1 MNIWHVVYRVDSLT
15 YTVAKALTHG
25 GHHVCVWVVQPDQDY
40 GLSEGIY
47 RALRDTPGVDFIGRE
62 EARLP
67 DEIERLVIQTHPRPM
82 ETTRDA
88 SLLACRSKAITLIS
102 AGDRNRPLRTA
113 IELQWL
119 ELRRLWR
126 RLGALDRVL
135 YKDGY
140 HAGDLLGLLK
150 SRSILGF
157 DVHSQFLHN
166 ERLFAIMHAADWAP
180 EAKRPM
186 LVNFMG
192 CRDPE
197 MRTRILDS
205 VRALFDRSDGL
216 ESARFVKPSCWHEYS
231 NASPIGLDPVEF
243 VRILSL
249 CDFTLC
255 PRGYSLVTHRPV
267 EALLRGSIP
276 VLSAAEIDLY
286 GFPLRHGENC
296 IAVKDQRWADSI
308 LELERWPE
316 SELVRMRNN
325 VRAMFEPYLSYDA
338 TARQL
343 RSRLGVADEAS
354 APLQRVTRPGAAV
367 AS

>member
-1 MNIWHVVYRVDSLT
+1 MNIWHVAYRVDSLT
-15 YTVAKALTHG
+15 YTVAKALTQG

-47 RALRDTPGVDFIGRE
+47 RALRDTARVDFIGRD

-67 DEIERLVIQTHPRPM
+67 AEIDRLVIQTHPRPM
-82 ETTRDA
+82 ESTRDA
-88 SLLACRSKAITLIS
+88 ALLARRSKAITLIS

-126 RLGALDRVL
+126 RLGAVDRIL
-135 YKDGY
+135 FKDGY
-140 HAGDLLGLLK
+140 HTSDLLGLLK
-150 SRSILGF
+150 PRSILGF
-157 DVHSQFLHN
+157 DAHSQFLHD
-166 ERLFAIMHAADWAP
+166 EKLFALMHAQDWDPGAR
-180 EAKRPM
+180 RPT

-197 MRTRILDS
+197 VRTRVLDS
-205 VRALFDRSDGL
+205 VRALFHPGER
-216 ESARFVKPSCWHEYS
+216 ESSRFAKQTWWHEYS
-231 NASPIGLDPVEF
+231 NASPIGLDPAEF

-249 CDFTLC
+249 SDFTLC

-276 VLSAAEIDLY
+276 VLSSAEIDLY

-296 IAVKDQRWADSI
+296 IAVKEHGWAQSI
-308 LELERWPE
+308 LQLESWPE
-316 SELVRMRNN
+316 HDLIRMRNN
-325 VRAMFEPYLSYDA
+325 IRAMFDPYLAYDA
-338 TARQL
+338 TARQM
-343 RSRLGVADEAS
+343 RARLGVADEARE
-354 APLQRVTRPGAAV
+354 PLQRASRPGAAV
-367 AS
+367 VS